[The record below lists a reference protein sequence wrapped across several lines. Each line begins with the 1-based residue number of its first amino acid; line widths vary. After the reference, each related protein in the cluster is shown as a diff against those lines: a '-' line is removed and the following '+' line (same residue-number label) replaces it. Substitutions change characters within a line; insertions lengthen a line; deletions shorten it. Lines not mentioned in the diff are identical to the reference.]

1 MDTEEFL
8 EHYGVKGMKW
18 GVRNERKPSGGSN
31 GTTKSN
37 KPQAKA
43 GVVDP
48 ATVYFATL
56 LAAQGGLSAAR
67 LVDSGNA
74 RVLVKKGAR
83 AVTLNTNGPQY
94 KKNDALAAKNLS
106 EKQLMDTVVK
116 DINPNYGSFGT
127 KMNCR
132 RCTLSYEMR
141 RRGFDVAAT
150 HSIMA
155 TGQDGGGLKKAANTK
170 TTAMDWGEN
179 KIHSN
184 PTGGKVDSVNI
195 ITKSL
200 EKQPNGSRGE
210 VSVSWAVGGGHSIAY
225 EVVRGKPMIIDTQRQ
240 THIKTQADW
249 DKAYPFNPSAIYYT
263 RLDDKPLNTNWLE
276 RWVKDNA

>member
-1 MDTEEFL
+1 MDTSKHL

-18 GVRNERKPSGGSN
+18 GVRNERKPSSGSKN
-31 GTTKSN
+31 TAKTT
-37 KPQAKA
+37 QAKT

-48 ATVYFATL
+48 ATVY
-56 LAAQGGLSAAR
+56 LASVLAVQGGLSVAR
-67 LVDSGNA
+67 LIDSGNA

-83 AVTLNTNGPQY
+83 AATLNTHGPQY
-94 KKNDALAAKNLS
+94 KKNDALAAKNLN
-106 EKQLMDTVVK
+106 EKQIMDSVVK

-141 RRGFDVAAT
+141 RRGFDVVAT
-150 HSIMA
+150 HSTMS
-155 TGQDGGGLKKAANTK
+155 TGQHGGGLKKAANTK
-170 TTAMDWGEN
+170 TTAKDWGEN
-179 KIHSN
+179 KVHSN

-200 EKQPNGSRGE
+200 ANQPNGSRGE

-240 THIKTQADW
+240 IHIKTQADW

-263 RLDDKPLNTNWLE
+263 RLDNKPLNTQWLE